1 VGRRRQAQGEFEGF
15 VRGQADRLVRVGYL
29 ITGDLSEAEDFV
41 QEALARVARRWG
53 RVATM
58 ASPAGYARRVL
69 VNIVIDSADGRSR
82 RGQELADTASWALGQ
97 RADPGSEE
105 GFAAVDGRLNLLRA
119 LVRLPARQRA
129 VLVLRYWEDLSE
141 ADTAE
146 LLGISPGTVKS
157 MASRGLVRL
166 REVLAGTE
174 STQEV
179 I

>member
-1 VGRRRQAQGEFEGF
+1 MARRQQAQEDFERF
-15 VRGQADRLVRVGYL
+15 VRSHGDRLLRVGYL
-29 ITGDLSEAEDFV
+29 MTGDLGDAEDFV

-69 VNIVIDSADGRSR
+69 VNLIIDGAQRRSR
-82 RGQELADTASWALGQ
+82 RTQELADSSWKLELQ
-97 RADPGSEE
+97 ADPRAGEPFAGVE
-105 GFAAVDGRLNLLRA
+105 GQLSLLEA
-119 LVRLPARQRA
+119 LIRLPARQRA

-146 LLGISPGTVKS
+146 LLGCSTGNVKS
-157 MASRGLVRL
+157 LASRGVVRL
-166 REVLAGTE
+166 REVLACIE
-174 STQEV
+174 STKEV

>member
-1 VGRRRQAQGEFEGF
+1 
-15 VRGQADRLVRVGYL
+15 
-29 ITGDLSEAEDFV
+29 
-41 QEALARVARRWG
+41 
-53 RVATM
+53 
-58 ASPAGYARRVL
+58 L

-82 RGQELADTASWALGQ
+82 RGHELADTAFWALGQ
-97 RADPGSEE
+97 QADHRSDD
-105 GFAAVDGRLNLLRA
+105 GFDAIDGQLNLLQA

-146 LLGISPGTVKS
+146 LLGISAGTVKS

-166 REVLAGTE
+166 REVLARTE
-174 STQEV
+174 STKEV

>member
-1 VGRRRQAQGEFEGF
+1 VARRRQAEEEFERF
-15 VRGQADRLVRVGYL
+15 VRAQADRLVRVGYL
-29 ITGDLSEAEDFV
+29 MTGDLSEAEDFV

-53 RVATM
+53 RVAAM

-69 VNIVIDSADGRSR
+69 VNVVIDSADGRSR
-82 RGQELADTASWALGQ
+82 REHELADTASCVLAQ
-97 RADPGSEE
+97 RADPRSEE
-105 GFAAVDGRLNLLRA
+105 GFAAVDGQLNLLQA

-129 VLVLRYWEDLSE
+129 VLILRYWEDLSE

-146 LLGISPGTVKS
+146 LLGISSGAVKS

-166 REVLAGTE
+166 RDVFAGTE
-174 STQEV
+174 STKEV